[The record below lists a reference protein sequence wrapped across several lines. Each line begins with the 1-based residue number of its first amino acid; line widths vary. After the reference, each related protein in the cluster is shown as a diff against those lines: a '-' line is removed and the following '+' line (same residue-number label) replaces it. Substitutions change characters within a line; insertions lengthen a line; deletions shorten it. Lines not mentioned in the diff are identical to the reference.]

1 MSKRSIVTVVLLV
14 VGVAGV
20 ELFQQPSKAEESWM
34 VFVLIFATTFFYFSD
49 RLERIEKKV
58 DALKEL
64 TKQNTA

>member
-1 MSKRSIVTVVLLV
+1 MSKRSIVTVLLLV

-20 ELFQQPSKAEESWM
+20 ELFQHPSKAEENWM